1 MKPKAR
7 RLARELATQA
17 VYSWQMSKNPVAQI
31 ELSMATTNDMAK
43 VDMEYFLELLRSVV
57 KDCAELDKKI
67 KPYLGRL
74 PEELD
79 PVEKAIL
86 RIATYELVARLD
98 VPYKVVINEAIELAK
113 TFGAE
118 ESHKFING
126 VLDKAIKTL
135 RKDELA

>member
-7 RLARELATQA
+7 RLAREFATQA
-17 VYSWQMSKNPVAQI
+17 VYSWQMSKNPVEQI
-31 ELSMATTNDMAK
+31 ELSIVTSNDMKK
-43 VDMEYFLELLRSVV
+43 VDLEYFLELLRSVI

-86 RIATYELVARLD
+86 RIATYELVARID

-113 TFGAE
+113 IFGAE

-135 RKDELA
+135 RKDELG

>member
-1 MKPKAR
+1 VKPKAR
-7 RLARELATQA
+7 RLARELAVQA
-17 VYSWQMSKNPVAQI
+17 VYSWQMSKNAVEQI
-31 ELSMATTNDMAK
+31 ELSIVTSNDMKK
-43 VDMEYFLELLRSVV
+43 VDTEYFLELLRAVV
-57 KDCAELDKKI
+57 KDCDELDKKL

-86 RIATYELVARLD
+86 RIATYELVSRID

-113 TFGAE
+113 SFGAE

-135 RKDELA
+135 RKDELS